1 MSDENIKTDEIKR
14 LTTPLTY
21 KNSKAFDCNGKL
33 INCVETLYDV
43 RYIVEPKEGVLSDDE
58 ILQYAPQS
66 RKASEV
72 RLKRGI
78 HDISDILLI
87 HETLPQIIG
96 LIYVILICV
105 TVPVVLNGNRYVM
118 LVLLIVYIIPLIYLY
133 LIFNSKKQIA
143 GKSDTTSKNTV
154 NNQIND
160 DDCVESLKVY
170 KKEIDDLKVLFEV
183 KEDVVRRLIEKKF
196 EPPQITYD
204 KFISLIDTSQ
214 KLFNIQAASALNII
228 DLAVEDT
235 PRIQSELQ
243 NKIEIMKSIIDEI
256 EKLTNELVLNINDN
270 DDTQQEVKN
279 LLDDMEKLINSV
291 KEY

>member
-1 MSDENIKTDEIKR
+1 M
-14 LTTPLTY
+14 
-21 KNSKAFDCNGKL
+21 
-33 INCVETLYDV
+33 
-43 RYIVEPKEGVLSDDE
+43 
-58 ILQYAPQS
+58 
-66 RKASEV
+66 
-72 RLKRGI
+72 
-78 HDISDILLI
+78 
-87 HETLPQIIG
+87 
-96 LIYVILICV
+96 
-105 TVPVVLNGNRYVM
+105 
-118 LVLLIVYIIPLIYLY
+118 
-133 LIFNSKKQIA
+133 IFNSKKQIA